1 MAAISKVT
9 QSYQVTIP
17 SKILEKAGIGIGTIL
32 TFELRE
38 DGILLRP
45 QDNLE
50 DITTPLPPFR
60 RGSIISPQD
69 SFRQTWKEIQAGET
83 LPVETLWDGIDAE

>member
-1 MAAISKVT
+1 MAVISKVT

-17 SKILEKAGIGIGTIL
+17 AEILEKAGIGIGAIL

-38 DGILLRP
+38 DGILLKP
-45 QDNLE
+45 FDNLE
-50 DITTPLPPFR
+50 DIP
-60 RGSIISPQD
+60 PQD
-69 SFRQTWKEIQAGET
+69 SFRQAWKEIQAGET

>member
-1 MAAISKVT
+1 MAVISKVT

-17 SKILEKAGIGIGTIL
+17 AEILEKAGIGIGAIL

-38 DGILLRP
+38 DGILLKP
-45 QDNLE
+45 FDNLE
-50 DITTPLPPFR
+50 D
-60 RGSIISPQD
+60 ISPQD
-69 SFRQTWKEIQAGET
+69 SFRQAWKEIQAGDT

>member
-1 MAAISKVT
+1 MAVISKVT
-9 QSYQVTIP
+9 QGYQVTIP
-17 SKILEKAGIGIGTIL
+17 SEILEKAGIGIGTIL
-32 TFELRE
+32 TFELKE

-50 DITTPLPPFR
+50 DI
-60 RGSIISPQD
+60 SPQD
-69 SFRQTWKEIQAGET
+69 SFRRAWKEIQAGET

>member
-9 QSYQVTIP
+9 RSYQVTIP
-17 SKILEKAGIGIGTIL
+17 SEILEKAGIGIGTIL

-50 DITTPLPPFR
+50 DI
-60 RGSIISPQD
+60 SPQD
-69 SFRQTWKEIQAGET
+69 SFHQTWKEIQAGET